1 MRYLILFW
9 VIASACTDA
18 ISVNIR
24 DGIECWDA
32 YQDLIQGK
40 RVGIVANHTSRV
52 DTIHSVDFLL
62 KKGINVVRIFCP
74 EHGFRGTADAGE
86 TVGDYVDTTSGLKVI
101 SLYGK
106 KKKPSSEDLKGIDVM
121 IFDMQDVGVRFYTY
135 LSTLHYVMEACA
147 EEGVPLILM
156 DRPNPNAFYV
166 DGPVLQKE
174 FKSFVGMH
182 PVPVVY
188 GMTIGEYA
196 QMINGEGWL
205 KDKMVCNLTV
215 IPCKGWKRDQP
226 ISLPYA
232 PSPNLPDSIS
242 VMLYPSTC
250 FFEGTA
256 INEGRGTLYPFQI
269 FGHPSLKGM
278 PYFYTPRPIKG
289 MSMHPKCE
297 GQTCYGMDLRGEY
310 NTILE
315 MKRLNLA
322 WLLLAYKEYKGKEP
336 FFNAL
341 FNKLIGN
348 SKVQQQLKDGA
359 TEEEIRAGWQDEV
372 MKFMEV
378 REKYLMYN
386 KTIEN

>member
-1 MRYLILFW
+1 MRYLILFL

-18 ISVNIR
+18 ISVNVQ
-24 DGIECWDA
+24 DGIERFEV
-32 YQDLIQGK
+32 YRNLLTGK

-52 DTIHSVDFLL
+52 DTVHSVDFLL
-62 KKGINVVRIFCP
+62 EKGIHVVRIFCP

-86 TVGDYVDTTSGLKVI
+86 TVGDYIDAGSGLKVV

-106 KKKPSSEDLKGIDVM
+106 KKKPQPEDLSGIDVM
-121 IFDMQDVGVRFYTY
+121 IFDIQDVGVRFYTY

-147 EEGVPLILM
+147 EQNIPLIVM

-196 QMINGEGWL
+196 GMINGEGWL
-205 KDKMVCNLTV
+205 KDSVTCDLTV
-215 IPCKGWKRDQP
+215 IPCEGWSREQP
-226 ISLPYA
+226 VALPYA
-232 PSPNLPDSIS
+232 PSPNLPDSVSI
-242 VMLYPSTC
+242 MLYPSTC

-256 INEGRGTLYPFQI
+256 INEGRGTLRPFQV
-269 FGHPSLKGM
+269 FGHPSLIGM
-278 PYFYTPRPIKG
+278 PYSYVPRPIKG
-289 MSMHPKCE
+289 MSMQPKCK
-297 GQTCYGMDLRGEY
+297 GQTCDGIDLQGEY
-310 NTILE
+310 HTILK

-322 WLLLAYKEYKGKEP
+322 WLLLAYQEYKGKEP

-341 FNKLIGN
+341 FNKLVGN
-348 SKVQQQLKDGA
+348 DQVQQQLKDGA

-372 MKFMEV
+372 AGFMKV
-378 REKYLMYN
+378 REKYLIYDKKN
-386 KTIEN
+386 VG

>member
-1 MRYLILFW
+1 MRYLILFL

-18 ISVNIR
+18 ISVNVR
-24 DGIECWDA
+24 DGIERFEA
-32 YQDLIQGK
+32 YRNLVEGK

-52 DTIHSVDFLL
+52 DTVHGVDFLL
-62 KKGINVVRIFCP
+62 GKGINVVRIFCP

-86 TVGDYVDTTSGLKVI
+86 TVGDYIDAGSGLKVV

-106 KKKPSSEDLKGIDVM
+106 KKKPQPEDLSGIDVM

-147 EEGVPLILM
+147 EQDIPLIVM

-196 QMINGEGWL
+196 GMINGEGWL
-205 KDKMVCNLTV
+205 KDSVTCDLTV
-215 IPCKGWKRDQP
+215 IPCEGWSREQP
-226 ISLPYA
+226 VALPYA
-232 PSPNLPDSIS
+232 PSPNLPDSVSI
-242 VMLYPSTC
+242 MLYPSTC
-250 FFEGTA
+250 FFEGTV
-256 INEGRGTLYPFQI
+256 INEGRGTLHPFQV

-278 PYFYTPRPIKG
+278 PYSYVPRPIKG
-289 MSMHPKCE
+289 MSMQSKCK

-310 NTILE
+310 YTILK

-322 WLLLAYKEYKGKEP
+322 WLLQAYQEYKGKEP

-341 FNKLIGN
+341 FNKLVGN
-348 SKVQQQLKDGA
+348 DKVQRQLKEGA

-372 MKFMEV
+372 AGFMKV
-378 REKYLMYN
+378 RERYLIYD
-386 KTIEN
+386 

>member
-1 MRYLILFW
+1 MN
-9 VIASACTDA
+9 VQ
-18 ISVNIR
+18 
-24 DGIECWDA
+24 DGIERFEV
-32 YQDLIQGK
+32 YRNLLTGK

-52 DTIHSVDFLL
+52 DTVHSVDFLL
-62 KKGINVVRIFCP
+62 EKGIHVVRIFCP

-86 TVGDYVDTTSGLKVI
+86 TVGDYIDAGSDLKVV

-106 KKKPSSEDLKGIDVM
+106 KKKPQPEDLSGIDVM

-147 EEGVPLILM
+147 EQNIPLIVM

-196 QMINGEGWL
+196 GMINGEGWL
-205 KDKMVCNLTV
+205 KDSVTCDLTV
-215 IPCKGWKRDQP
+215 IPCEGWSREQP
-226 ISLPYA
+226 VALPYA
-232 PSPNLPDSIS
+232 PSPNLPDSVSI
-242 VMLYPSTC
+242 MLYPSTC

-256 INEGRGTLYPFQI
+256 INEGRGTLRPFQV
-269 FGHPSLKGM
+269 FGHPSLIGM
-278 PYFYTPRPIKG
+278 PYSYVPRPIKG
-289 MSMHPKCE
+289 MSMQPKCKV
-297 GQTCYGMDLRGEY
+297 QTCYGMDLQGEY
-310 NTILE
+310 HTILK

-322 WLLLAYKEYKGKEP
+322 WLLLAYQGYKGTEP

-341 FNKLIGN
+341 FNKLVGN
-348 SKVQQQLKDGA
+348 DRVQQQLKDGV

-372 MKFMEV
+372 AGFMKV
-378 REKYLMYN
+378 REKYLIYDKKN
-386 KTIEN
+386 VGKREGIT